1 MFDEVSI
8 RANMHFIH
16 KFGCIEG
23 FEDLGSHETTRNI
36 TKKALVSM
44 LSGL

>member
-1 MFDEVSI
+1 MFDEMSV
-8 RANMHFIH
+8 RANLHLIN

-23 FEDLGSHETTRNI
+23 FEDLGSHETTSSI
-36 TKKALVSM
+36 AKQALVSS